1 MRTFSNIFWQKN
13 EKRIDDQCLWFVVC
27 ARGVSHPEYPSVLKA
42 LEIEDPVVA
51 NCLIDQR
58 AIECIL
64 LIKVS
69 SLENQIFLVILED
82 LFSHISQRVD
92 VISVYI

>member
-1 MRTFSNIFWQKN
+1 MAVV
-13 EKRIDDQCLWFVVC
+13 FVCV
-27 ARGVSHPEYPSVLKA
+27 REVSHPEYPSVLQA

-64 LIKVS
+64 LIKVGS
-69 SLENQIFLVILED
+69 GENQILFVILED
-82 LFSHISQRVD
+82 VLCTLPNV
-92 VISVYI
+92 